1 MPLYPLIN
9 VLIALVIV
17 GVILW
22 GVSQIPMDET
32 IRKVIRVI
40 VVVGGLDPSDSKL
53 ASKASVP
60 WNSAEI

>member
-40 VVVGGLDPSDSKL
+40 VVVVVVIWLVYFLVGFLPSSL
-53 ASKASVP
+53 PSYRR
-60 WNSAEI
+60 